1 MNSSID
7 PKLNIF
13 WSANLK
19 SEKTWFD
26 KLNQDGAEWFKLS
39 EAVESG
45 EEEIQSMSLW
55 VHKKFPHSHITS
67 VPIGQDKDG
76 YFFGKRASITFGDGN
91 AQEFIGAG
99 YLENDI
105 VKITW
110 YNNLL
115 EAIMFEERSPQDC
128 GFSLIRCKNKNTTA
142 TSSQV

>member
-45 EEEIQSMSLW
+45 EEEIQSMALW

-76 YFFGKRASITFGDGN
+76 YFFGKRASIAFGDGN